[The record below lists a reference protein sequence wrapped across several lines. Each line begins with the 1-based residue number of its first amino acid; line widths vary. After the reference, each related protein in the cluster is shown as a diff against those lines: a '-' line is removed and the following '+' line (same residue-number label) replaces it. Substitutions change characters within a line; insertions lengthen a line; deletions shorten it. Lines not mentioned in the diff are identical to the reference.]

1 MPFTVAHP
9 ILILPLLK
17 IRKLSA
23 TGLIIGSIIP
33 DVEFII
39 QMKEVENVGHH
50 VSGIFLFD
58 LPAAIICS
66 YLFHYLIRDTSRR
79 HMPDPMIERFMLKD
93 HFDWHREFTKNFAP
107 VILSF
112 LIGILSHLIWDAFTH
127 HDGYFVT
134 LFPMLS
140 MDVGWAGLQ
149 LPAYFALQIGFSIA
163 GLYIVASILLDF
175 NAWSLQKILVNPYRL
190 YWMQLFACAFLIACL
205 RFIVWYDE
213 NSPGDIMLGIMGSI
227 FYAVIIVSLYYL
239 YMQKKNQ
246 MKPIVNS
253 FQIID
258 HTKKQFLVSVQKD
271 FTGRE
276 TSNIR
281 KTINSLNFNDHDSL
295 YFDTTS
301 VENID
306 LAGVNEIIQINEMLR
321 SRDINFILAYKRNS
335 EIEHWVKNTGM
346 HLYLE
351 TAILP

>member
-1 MPFTVAHP
+1 
-9 ILILPLLK
+9 
-17 IRKLSA
+17 
-23 TGLIIGSIIP
+23 
-33 DVEFII
+33 
-39 QMKEVENVGHH
+39 
-50 VSGIFLFD
+50 
-58 LPAAIICS
+58 
-66 YLFHYLIRDTSRR
+66 
-79 HMPDPMIERFMLKD
+79 
-93 HFDWHREFTKNFAP
+93 
-107 VILSF
+107 
-112 LIGILSHLIWDAFTH
+112 
-127 HDGYFVT
+127 
-134 LFPMLS
+134 
-140 MDVGWAGLQ
+140 
-149 LPAYFALQIGFSIA
+149 
-163 GLYIVASILLDF
+163 
-175 NAWSLQKILVNPYRL
+175 
-190 YWMQLFACAFLIACL
+190 
-205 RFIVWYDE
+205 
-213 NSPGDIMLGIMGSI
+213 MGSI

-258 HTKKQFLVSVQKD
+258 HSKKQFLVSVQKD

-321 SRDINFILAYKRNS
+321 SRDIDFILAYKRNS

-346 HLYLE
+346 HLYLK